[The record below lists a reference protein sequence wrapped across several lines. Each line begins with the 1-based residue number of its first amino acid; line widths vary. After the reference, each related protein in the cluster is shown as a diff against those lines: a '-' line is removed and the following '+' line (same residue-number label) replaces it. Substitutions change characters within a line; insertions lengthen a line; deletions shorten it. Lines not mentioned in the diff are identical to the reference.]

1 MKDWPVPTNV
11 SELRS
16 FLGLCGYYR
25 RYIKNF
31 SAVAKCLH
39 KLTEKG
45 RKYLWDDNCQ
55 NAFQNLKERLI
66 SAPILGYPDFTK
78 PFILDTNA
86 SKDAIDA
93 VLSQEIDGAET
104 VIAYGSRTLTKT
116 ERKYCVTR
124 KELLAVVHFV
134 KHFRHF
140 LYGKT
145 FTVRTDHSSLRWLM
159 NFKNAEG
166 QLARWLEVLSSYNMT
181 IKHRPGSQHQNS
193 L

>member
-1 MKDWPVPTNV
+1 MKA
-11 SELRS
+11 
-16 FLGLCGYYR
+16 G
-25 RYIKNF
+25 
-31 SAVAKCLH
+31 
-39 KLTEKG
+39 
-45 RKYLWDDNCQ
+45 
-55 NAFQNLKERLI
+55 
-66 SAPILGYPDFTK
+66 
-78 PFILDTNA
+78 
-86 SKDAIDA
+86 
-93 VLSQEIDGAET
+93 
-104 VIAYGSRTLTKT
+104 
-116 ERKYCVTR
+116 KYCVTR

-181 IKHRPGSQHQNS
+181 ILSQNGITTHKVPSFFDS